1 MILAGP
7 VIHAIAHIQNTGKP
21 PPSICIKHMDKHTAT
36 HTCTYD
42 THVDRMKDGK
52 SRTLNKKSC
61 GLVQPEL
68 YPSVSNV
75 VFLSSGGI
83 QKKQQKISFFKQN
96 KSLGKEEEG
105 GGQASRP
112 KLLSVAWQSWT
123 RNLLCGFLAQ
133 SLLFKISLDLRSG
146 KAKEGR
152 GIAVQLKAHY
162 PLSPAPCWVEKAW
175 LPLVDTS
182 TGC

>member
-1 MILAGP
+1 
-7 VIHAIAHIQNTGKP
+7 
-21 PPSICIKHMDKHTAT
+21 MDKHTAT

-105 GGQASRP
+105 GDKPHVQNFS
-112 KLLSVAWQSWT
+112 
-123 RNLLCGFLAQ
+123 Q
-133 SLLFKISLDLRSG
+133 SLG
-146 KAKEGR
+146 K
-152 GIAVQLKAHY
+152 
-162 PLSPAPCWVEKAW
+162 VEPETYYA
-175 LPLVDTS
+175 
-182 TGC
+182 GF